1 MAFHYDPEAEKR
13 SLMLQRKALCNGEKT
28 GRQCVHYWAHVE
40 KVESA
45 NPDFLR
51 RGEIF
56 RACAFVGG
64 GTIHCHEMAADQL
77 STECNQYKARLL
89 PLWKRP
95 LAALRIID
103 DPGAFDPFF
112 EGYDPMTKEDIEE
125 QRRLFPSAPEDSSA
139 VVGGSGDPAAEMAV
153 DNVVALQKELS
164 LDEAMESLDDKD
176 TTDA

>member
-13 SLMLQRKALCNGEKT
+13 SLMLQQKALCNGQKT
-28 GRQCVHYWAHVE
+28 GRACAHYWAHVE

-77 STECNQYKARLL
+77 STECNQYKARVL
-89 PLWKRP
+89 PIWKRP

-103 DPGAFDPFF
+103 DPGAYDPFF
-112 EGYDPMTKEDIEE
+112 EGYDPMTSEDIAE
-125 QRRLFPSAPEDSSA
+125 QNRLHPSTPEDTTA
-139 VVGGSGDPAAEMAV
+139 TVGTDPAAEMAA
-153 DNVVALQKELS
+153 DNVVTFQKELS
-164 LDEAMESLDDKD
+164 LDDAMDALDDKEN
-176 TTDA
+176 TDA